1 MIPIK
6 YNVRSL
12 FVRKA
17 NTLMTIVSIASVVL
31 VYVGVLALGAGLR
44 VAFTASGDNSTV
56 IVLREGANSE
66 MESYFPAET
75 HRILASM
82 PGVARDAGGEPLASG
97 ETITLQILERP
108 DGSETN
114 AVLRGV
120 EDDAFALRPY
130 IQIAEGRRFVPGQTE
145 IIIGDQ
151 LEGEVGDLE
160 LGSAIDLGRFTF
172 TVVGIFDSGGSSYG
186 SEIWGNVQEFG
197 DSFRRQ
203 NYYSSTRLMAESPA
217 QVEALIEEVESS
229 QQINVAAQDESS
241 YFEAQSVASSGVFL
255 FLGNL
260 IAVMM
265 GFGACFAAA
274 NTMYAQVAARSKEIA
289 TLRVLGF
296 RRRTILS
303 VFVLEATVLG
313 LAAGALGALLA
324 LPLNGLSAG
333 TTNFMTFSE
342 VRFMLRTTPDVLG
355 AGMFVATLTA
365 VIGGFFPALSASRA
379 PIATLLREG

>member
-44 VAFTASGDNSTV
+44 VAFTASGDSSTV
-56 IVLREGANSE
+56 IVLRDGANSE
-66 MESYFPAET
+66 MESYFPTET

-82 PGVARDAGGEPLASG
+82 PGVARDADGEPLASG

-114 AVLRGV
+114 AILRGV

-151 LEGEVGDLE
+151 IEGEVGSLE
-160 LGSAIDLGRFTF
+160 LGNTVDLGRFTF

-186 SEIWGNVQEFG
+186 SEIWGNAQEFG

-217 QVEALIEEVESS
+217 HVEALIQEIESS
-229 QQINVAAQDESS
+229 Q
-241 YFEAQSVASSGVFL
+241 
-255 FLGNL
+255 
-260 IAVMM
+260 
-265 GFGACFAAA
+265 
-274 NTMYAQVAARSKEIA
+274 
-289 TLRVLGF
+289 
-296 RRRTILS
+296 
-303 VFVLEATVLG
+303 
-313 LAAGALGALLA
+313 
-324 LPLNGLSAG
+324 
-333 TTNFMTFSE
+333 
-342 VRFMLRTTPDVLG
+342 
-355 AGMFVATLTA
+355 
-365 VIGGFFPALSASRA
+365 
-379 PIATLLREG
+379 

>member
-1 MIPIK
+1 MIPVK

-17 NTLMTIVSIASVVL
+17 NTLMTIVSIATVVL

-44 VAFTASGDNSTV
+44 VAFTASGDDSTV
-56 IVLREGANSE
+56 IVLRDGANSE
-66 MESYFPAET
+66 MESYFATET

-82 PGVARDAGGEPLASG
+82 PGVARDAEGEPLASG

-114 AVLRGV
+114 ALLRGV
-120 EDDAFALRPY
+120 EEDAFALRPY
-130 IQIAEGRRFVPGQTE
+130 IRITEGRRFEPGQTE
-145 IIIGDQ
+145 II
-151 LEGEVGDLE
+151 VGDRLVGEAGELE
-160 LGSAIDLGRFTF
+160 LGSDIELGRFTF

-186 SEIWGNVQEFG
+186 SEIWGTVQEFG

-203 NYYSSTRLMAESPA
+203 NYYSSTRVMAESPA
-217 QVEALIEEVESS
+217 LVEALIEEIESS
-229 QQINVAAQDESS
+229 QQINVSARDETS
-241 YFEAQSVASSGVFL
+241 YFEAQSDASSAMFL
-255 FLGNL
+255 ILGNL
-260 IAVMM
+260 IAAMM

-274 NTMYAQVAARSKEIA
+274 NTMYAQVAARGKEIA

-303 VFVLEATVLG
+303 VFVLEAAVLG

-355 AGMFVATLTA
+355 SGVLVATLTA

-379 PIATLLREG
+379 PITNLLREG